1 MIRTRVLICRVIAY
15 GRRPGN
21 GGAAL
26 VVVDPIE
33 EDRYLFV
40 SALMSRELARES
52 REQKKKKKK
61 EEKIMEGC

>member
-1 MIRTRVLICRVIAY
+1 MLICRAIAY

-40 SALMSRELARES
+40 SALMSRELARGS
-52 REQKKKKKK
+52 REQKKKNKKK
-61 EEKIMEGC
+61 KEKIMEGC